1 MTESR
6 KGFLA
11 LSPRFLWL
19 APLLLVML
27 LAGACAT
34 HPMTKRSGFLQD
46 YDRLKQ
52 DPQDPSVMFWE
63 RPGVDWKRYKRL
75 MLDPVEVRIDPT
87 KAERE
92 LTRQEMKKLADT
104 LRQITIDTLKQ
115 SYPVVDKPA
124 PDVLRVRAAITDLV
138 PVMPVANI
146 TSVVLVGL
154 PMDLGRAGIE
164 VRFSDSLTGR
174 LLAEMTDVK
183 IGSPITLDMGWTR
196 WGQIEDAFEDW
207 AEELKDALDEVH
219 GKKK

>member
-1 MTESR
+1 MAR
-6 KGFLA
+6 PHKG
-11 LSPRFLWL
+11 SPAPPASFFWL
-19 APLLLVML
+19 PLLLLLML

-52 DPQDPSVMFWE
+52 DPQDPSVMYWE
-63 RPGVDWKRYKRL
+63 RSGVDWKRYKRL
-75 MLDPVEVRIDPT
+75 MIDPVEVRIDPA

-92 LTRQEMKKLADT
+92 LTREETRKLAET
-104 LRQITIDTLKQ
+104 LRKITIDTLKE

-124 PDVLRVRAAITDLV
+124 PDVLRVRAAITELV

-146 TSVVLVGL
+146 TSVMLVGL

-174 LLAEMTDVK
+174 LLAEMTDIK
-183 IGSPITLDMGWTR
+183 LGSPLTLDMGWTR
-196 WGQIEDAFEDW
+196 WGQIEDAFESW
-207 AEELKDALDEVH
+207 ADALKEALDEIH
-219 GKKK
+219 GKQ